1 MTGQVLRSTKSKKLP
16 RKRTAMNELLDNIVA
31 QQVEHLNIILLMGL
45 AIFFGTAG
53 AGIFQKFHIPRVVGY
68 VVIGLI
74 IGESGLDLV
83 GRDTVETL
91 SSFNM
96 FALGIIGFM
105 IGGELRRE
113 VFKKYGK
120 QFFVILCSE
129 GIAAFILV
137 ALFSG
142 LVTWH
147 FTGSIHNSVAMAL
160 VLGAIASATAPAA
173 TVNVLWEY
181 KTRGPLTSTVLAIV
195 ALDDGL
201 SLLLYGFASSIAA
214 AFLGRT
220 NGSIWAT
227 LSTPIFE
234 IVGAIILGILA
245 GSLLSFV
252 LKRIKESDKALAF
265 TVSSV
270 LFVIGVS
277 IALKLGSILAAMT
290 LGVTL
295 ANLTHRRRNNTFELM
310 EKFAP
315 PIYVLFFVLAG
326 AHLVLSEIT
335 WWMIIMVLV
344 YLISRTVGKTFGSWF
359 GAKQSGAAEVVR
371 KYLGLCLLSQAG
383 VAIGL
388 AIISSQL
395 FAGEIGHAIIVIV
408 MTSTFIVE
416 VFGPIFVKL
425 GVKKAGE
432 IGLNIT
438 EEDLIKTYSVADLMD
453 TEVPIISTG
462 ISLSEVVKIVSGTE
476 GFYYP
481 VVDSSKKLI
490 GAITLGGI
498 RNTFATQEL
507 NDWLVALDIIE
518 PIITEVAPDIALSEA
533 FEQAKRLDIE
543 YVPVVASGEDDK
555 FVGILDCRAI
565 RRSLSAEVLSRQ
577 QKADNISGGQSRC
590 TSG

>member
-1 MTGQVLRSTKSKKLP
+1 MS
-16 RKRTAMNELLDNIVA
+16 ELLDNILA
-31 QQVEHLNIILLMGL
+31 QGVEHLNIILLIGL

-53 AGIFQKFHIPRVVGY
+53 ARVFQKFRIPQVVGY

-74 IGESGLDLV
+74 IGESGLNLI

-129 GIAAFILV
+129 GIAAFALV
-137 ALFSG
+137 ALPSAFAA
-142 LVTWH
+142 WY
-147 FTGSIHNSVAMAL
+147 FTGNLRTSVAMAL

-173 TVNVLWEY
+173 TVNVLWEH

-214 AFLGRT
+214 ALLGQT
-220 NGSIWAT
+220 NGSVWTTVPTAV
-227 LSTPIFE
+227 FE
-234 IVGAIILGILA
+234 IVGAIILGVFA
-245 GSLLSFV
+245 GFLLSFV
-252 LKRIKESDKALAF
+252 LKRIKEPDKALAF

-270 LFVIGVS
+270 LLVIGLSV
-277 IALKLGSILAAMT
+277 ALKLGSILAAMV
-290 LGVTL
+290 LGVTI
-295 ANLTHRRRNNTFELM
+295 ANLTSRRRQNTFELI

-326 AHLVLSEIT
+326 AHLVLGEVT
-335 WWMIIMVLV
+335 GWMIVMVGV
-344 YLISRTVGKTFGSWF
+344 YLIGRTGGKMLGSWF
-359 GAKQSGAAEVVR
+359 GARQSQAVDAVR
-371 KYLGLCLLSQAG
+371 RYLGLCLLSQAG

-395 FAGEIGHAIIVIV
+395 FTGQVGHAIIVIV
-408 MTSTFIVE
+408 MTTTFVVE
-416 VFGPIFVKL
+416 VFGPMFVKL
-425 GVKKAGE
+425 GVGKAGE

-438 EEDLIKTYSVADLMD
+438 EEDLIDSYSVADVMD
-453 TEVPIISTG
+453 TKVPVISTG
-462 ISLSEVVKIVSGTE
+462 TSLSEVIRVVSNTE
-476 GFYYP
+476 SFYYP
-481 VVDSSKKLI
+481 VVDSDKKLV
-490 GAITLGGI
+490 GAITLGNI

-507 NDWLVALDIIE
+507 NDWLVALDIME
-518 PIITEVAPDIALSEA
+518 PVVAKVAPEMTLSEA
-533 FEQAKRLDIE
+533 LEKSRRLDIE
-543 YVPVVASGEDDK
+543 HIPVTASSEDDR
-555 FVGILDCRAI
+555 FVGVLNSRGV

-577 QKADNISGGQSRC
+577 QKADSMHSIQYA
-590 TSG
+590 

>member
-1 MTGQVLRSTKSKKLP
+1 
-16 RKRTAMNELLDNIVA
+16 MNELLENMLA
-31 QQVEHLNIILLMGL
+31 QGIEHLNIILLMGL

-53 AGIFQKFHIPRVVGY
+53 AGIFQKFRIPQVVGY

-74 IGESGLDLV
+74 IGESGLNLI

-113 VFKKYGK
+113 AFQKYGK
-120 QFFVILCSE
+120 QFFIILCSE
-129 GIAAFILV
+129 GIAAFMLVGLVCGLV
-137 ALFSG
+137 A
-142 LVTWH
+142 WH
-147 FTGSIHNSVAMAL
+147 FTGHVYNSIAMAL

-173 TVNVLWEY
+173 TINVLWEY

-201 SLLLYGFASSIAA
+201 SLLLYGLASSIAA
-214 AFLGRT
+214 AFLGKT
-220 NGSIWAT
+220 SGSIWVTVGTA
-227 LSTPIFE
+227 IYE
-234 IVGAIILGILA
+234 IAGAIILGMLA
-245 GSLLSFV
+245 GALLSFV
-252 LKRIKESDKALAF
+252 LQRIKESDKALAF

-270 LFVIGVS
+270 LLVIGAS

-290 LGVTL
+290 LGVTI
-295 ANLTHRRRNNTFELM
+295 ANLTRRRGQNTFELV

-326 AHLVLSEIT
+326 AHLVIGEIT
-335 WWMIIMVLV
+335 GWMIMMVLV
-344 YLISRTVGKTFGSWF
+344 YLIGRTAGKMFGSWF
-359 GAKQSGAAEVVR
+359 GAKQSNAPEVVR
-371 KYLGLCLLSQAG
+371 RYLGLCLLSQAG

-395 FAGEIGHAIIVIV
+395 FSGEIGHAIIVIV

-416 VFGPIFVKL
+416 VFGPMFVKL

-432 IGLNIT
+432 VGLNIT
-438 EEDLIKTYSVADLMD
+438 EEDLIKTYSVADVMD
-453 TEVPIISTG
+453 TEVPIISAGT
-462 ISLSEVVKIVSGTE
+462 SLSEVVQIVSSTE
-476 GFYYP
+476 SFYYP
-481 VVDSSKKLI
+481 VVDNDKKLI

-507 NDWLVALDIIE
+507 NDWLVALDIME
-518 PIITEVAPDIALSEA
+518 LIITEVTPDISLSEA
-533 FEQAKRLDIE
+533 FEQARRLDIE
-543 YVPVVASGEDDK
+543 YIPVVVSSEDDR
-555 FVGILDCRAI
+555 FIGLLDCRAI
-565 RRSLSAEVLSRQ
+565 RRQLSAEVLSRQ
-577 QKADNISGGQSRC
+577 QKADSIASGQSA
-590 TSG
+590 TGG